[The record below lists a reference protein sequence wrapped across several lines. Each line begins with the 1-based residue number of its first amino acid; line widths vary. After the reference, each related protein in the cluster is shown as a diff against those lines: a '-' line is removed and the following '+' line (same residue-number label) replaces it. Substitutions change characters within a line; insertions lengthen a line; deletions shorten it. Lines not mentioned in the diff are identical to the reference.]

1 MVMMIDQ
8 GGSQSIMMMMVVQVP
23 TMVVQTLLRR
33 MWTAQPEAVP
43 ATLPLAQSW
52 HPCRHFDKRSW

>member
-8 GGSQSIMMMMVVQVP
+8 GGSQSIMMMMVVRVP
-23 TMVVQTLLRR
+23 AMVVQTLLRR

-43 ATLPLAQSW
+43 ATLPLVQSW